1 MADLCHPEHELVKVE
16 MSLEE
21 IRAELKRKREEENAD
36 ILFENRPATP
46 QETAVGPELTDWGDE
61 VTTHSSGAKRAN
73 GGKIRYDLM
82 PIVALRDT
90 AQIWS
95 FGAEKYT
102 EAVDRTAN
110 SALSWLQEELKT
122 CLIATSV
129 LPNRIART
137 CVEAATNEIS
147 VKTILSTL
155 RDSAQTQES
164 GERKIQIALKHF
176 RTNGSKIPNAGS
188 ETLGQRSSMHS
199 SGLDS
204 QKIPLHFYYK
214 SKEIPVQFVNE
225 TFLSARVISIIA
237 MRQGKQEAIFVV
249 GATTDSECLETI
261 LKASKQHFD
270 TSTSH
275 QLQASSFS
283 PGNPVTHTISG
294 EGNWI
299 QGFDWSGPYASMQ
312 RHLQA
317 WFAGE
322 DFDPESGLSHL
333 AHAACNLQML
343 QQFEYSYRQGDNRP
357 AGSCPPMRTQH
368 GEEQEDPTPG
378 YCDQAEKP
386 AERGPARW

>member
-1 MADLCHPEHELVKVE
+1 MLWECPECQRAYTGPGMADLCHPEHELVKVE

-90 AQIWS
+90 AQIWT
-95 FGAEKYT
+95 FGAEKYG
-102 EAVDRTAN
+102 DR
-110 SALSWLQEELKT
+110 
-122 CLIATSV
+122 
-129 LPNRIART
+129 
-137 CVEAATNEIS
+137 
-147 VKTILSTL
+147 
-155 RDSAQTQES
+155 
-164 GERKIQIALKHF
+164 
-176 RTNGSKIPNAGS
+176 
-188 ETLGQRSSMHS
+188 
-199 SGLDS
+199 
-204 QKIPLHFYYK
+204 
-214 SKEIPVQFVNE
+214 
-225 TFLSARVISIIA
+225 
-237 MRQGKQEAIFVV
+237 
-249 GATTDSECLETI
+249 
-261 LKASKQHFD
+261 
-270 TSTSH
+270 
-275 QLQASSFS
+275 
-283 PGNPVTHTISG
+283 
-294 EGNWI
+294 NWE